1 MPIMSNGSASPSAL
15 ARPMIVPVR
24 MPGSASGTTWWVI
37 ACRFLEAPTPSAASR
52 IEGGTD
58 PIAARVAM
66 MIVGG
71 LVLALMTLPTIIIA
85 TRAAIGAVPPSIR
98 EAALGVGA
106 SKMQAIT
113 HHVVPLALP
122 GILTGTIIGLAKA
135 LGETAPLLMIGMVAF
150 VVEAPR
156 TPLDPSTAL
165 PVQIY
170 MWATSA
176 ERGFVERT
184 SGATM
189 VLLAVL
195 ICMNLIA
202 VILRRRYER
211 RW

>member
-1 MPIMSNGSASPSAL
+1 M
-15 ARPMIVPVR
+15 
-24 MPGSASGTTWWVI
+24 
-37 ACRFLEAPTPSAASR
+37 
-52 IEGGTD
+52 
-58 PIAARVAM
+58 
-66 MIVGG
+66 
-71 LVLALMTLPTIIIA
+71 
-85 TRAAIGAVPPSIR
+85 PPSIR

-106 SKMQAIT
+106 SKMQTIA

-122 GILTGTIIGLAKA
+122 GILTGPIIGLAKA

-150 VVEAPR
+150 VVEYP
-156 TPLDPSTAL
+156 TSPLSPSTAL

-184 SGATM
+184 SGAALILL
-189 VLLAVL
+189 VLL

-202 VILRRRYER
+202 VILRRKYER